1 MDWIISFLVS
11 VVRQT
16 TPILFVALGVLIIQ
30 TSGIM
35 EMASEGKMLL
45 ASFIAAVVTFSTGN
59 VWLGMVAATV
69 TTGLVGLL
77 YTWIIQEFYVNQIII
92 GLSFNTL
99 AVGVTSL
106 LYRQFFAQ
114 AMSSS
119 ATLPTF
125 SFTLLGFSMPVYIGF
140 AMVVVVALFLK
151 RTNLGLKIRS
161 VGEYPRAAESVGL
174 SVKKI
179 RYQAAL
185 LGSLLIGFGG
195 AFFTLGITN
204 VFVENMV
211 NGRGYIAMTA
221 VTFGKFSPVGTLI
234 AVALFGAGD
243 ALQYRLQ
250 ASSGD
255 LIPYQ
260 FALMIPYLMT
270 VIALIMFARNPRSP
284 SSMGK
289 PYRKSR

>member
-1 MDWIISFLVS
+1 MDWTISFLIS

-45 ASFIAAVVTFSTGN
+45 ASFVAAVVTFNTGN
-59 VWLGMVAATV
+59 VWLGMLVATV
-69 TTGLVGLL
+69 LTGLIGVA
-77 YTWIIQEFYVNQIII
+77 YVWIIQAFYVDQIII

-99 AVGVTSL
+99 AVGITSL
-106 LYRQFFAQ
+106 LYRQHYAK
-114 AMSSS
+114 AMAAS

-125 SFTLLGFSMPVYIGF
+125 GTTLFGFSMPVYIGF
-140 AMVVVVALFLK
+140 AMVLVVGLFLRK
-151 RTNLGLKIRS
+151 TNLGLRIRS

-195 AFFTLGITN
+195 AYFALGITN

-221 VTFGKFSPVGTLI
+221 VAFGKYTPIGTLA

-250 ASSGD
+250 ASG
-255 LIPYQ
+255 LGIPYQ
-260 FALMIPYLMT
+260 FALMIPYVMT
-270 VIALIMFARNPRSP
+270 VIALVLFARNPRSP
-284 SSMGK
+284 SSLGR
-289 PYRKSR
+289 PYRKSK